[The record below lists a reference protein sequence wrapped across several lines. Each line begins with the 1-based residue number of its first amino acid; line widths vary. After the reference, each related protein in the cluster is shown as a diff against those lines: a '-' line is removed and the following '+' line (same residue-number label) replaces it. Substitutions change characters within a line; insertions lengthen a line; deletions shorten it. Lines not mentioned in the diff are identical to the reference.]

1 MKRVNIAYDYDY
13 DEETEKTVVN
23 GKVDIIELP
32 DEIVKN
38 IDCHVQNFFDW
49 AADKTNGCF
58 HFDTALKRDVCQI
71 VSADFV
77 RYINNELKMQAKVIE
92 ANVDYNPNLPIVE
105 FWFSQNQN
113 AIAKSKFDF
122 FKQRFWFFDFLC

>member
-13 DEETEKTVVN
+13 DEDTEKTVVN

-32 DEIVKN
+32 DKIVNN
-38 IDCHVQNFFDW
+38 IDFYVQKFFDW

-105 FWFSQNQN
+105 F
-113 AIAKSKFDF
+113 
-122 FKQRFWFFDFLC
+122 